1 MELFETIPFNFEK
14 DSYDIRVYYDDETI
28 NVLAFCKN
36 RPANGYRY
44 QIKIPKG
51 YDVKNILEKFPVNN
65 LVENCMSDI
74 KEKSWAEFNK
84 VFD

>member
-1 MELFETIPFNFEK
+1 MKLFETRPFNFEK
-14 DSYDIRVYYDDETI
+14 DSYDIRIYYDDETI
-28 NVLAFCKN
+28 NVLAFYKN

-44 QIKIPKG
+44 QIKIQKG

-74 KEKSWAEFNK
+74 KEKSWEKFNK

>member
-1 MELFETIPFNFEK
+1 MELFKTIPFNFEK
-14 DSYDIRVYYDDETI
+14 DSYDIRIYYDDETI
-28 NVLAFCKN
+28 NVLAFYKN

-65 LVENCMSDI
+65 LVENCKSDI
-74 KEKSWAEFNK
+74 KERSWEEFNK
-84 VFD
+84 VLD

>member
-14 DSYDIRVYYDDETI
+14 DSYDIRIYYDDETI
-28 NVLAFCKN
+28 NVLAFYKN

-51 YDVKNILEKFPVNN
+51 YDVKNILEKFPVTN

-74 KEKSWAEFNK
+74 KEKSWEEFNK